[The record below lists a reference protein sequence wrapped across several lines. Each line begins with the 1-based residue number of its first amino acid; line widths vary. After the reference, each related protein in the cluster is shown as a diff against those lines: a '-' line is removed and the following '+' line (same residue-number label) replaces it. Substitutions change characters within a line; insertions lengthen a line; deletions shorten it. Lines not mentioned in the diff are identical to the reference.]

1 MLLSER
7 GKSRDKNLTRPVTG
21 TRASCSQ
28 RSPMSSESENN
39 EDESQMETQA
49 LDTLQDE
56 VEEEEHET
64 LEDAQE
70 QEEDQADDAV
80 EVPDPKPRIPHPK
93 KTRKEPGDVVRE
105 PGKSLLPHSKVHS
118 IIKADTVGLD
128 TL

>member
-1 MLLSER
+1 
-7 GKSRDKNLTRPVTG
+7 
-21 TRASCSQ
+21 
-28 RSPMSSESENN
+28 MSSESENN

-49 LDTLQDE
+49 PDTLQDD

-70 QEEDQADDAV
+70 EDLAADVV
-80 EVPDPKPRIPHPK
+80 EVPDPKPQIPQPK